1 MKIFKMRISRVFP
14 ILGRYAPLYIISGH
28 SVCMVKNNS
37 RIEEQNDDSLC
48 SKTFKSI
55 FTTNLKLHLKK
66 NMLKSTSSLK
76 RKRRKNKRKETIEE
90 KPKVIVLVQI
100 RFHSKQI

>member
-1 MKIFKMRISRVFP
+1 MNNIPGMPKGSTWDYFSYDEKE
-14 ILGRYAPLYIISGH
+14 GH

-37 RIEEQNDDSLC
+37 RTEEQNDDSLC
-48 SKTFKSI
+48 SKTFKGK

-76 RKRRKNKRKETIEE
+76 RKRRKTKEKR
-90 KPKVIVLVQI
+90 Q
-100 RFHSKQI
+100 